1 MNHAVPKTAAIHD
14 LACFGRCS
22 LTVILPVLSVMG
34 VQACPVPTALL
45 STHSGGFPGFTFRDL
60 TEDMEAIRNHW
71 ASLPLSFDCL
81 YSGFLGSEQQIA
93 LVLSFFRTFRQAS
106 GQQILVDPVMGD
118 NGVRY
123 RTYTD
128 QMQQRMRQLVAEA
141 DIVTPN
147 LTEAC
152 FLLDEPYPGERIA
165 LETAK
170 SHLRRLADMGP
181 RTTVLTGLSL
191 SDDRGC
197 NMAYD
202 AQRDQTW
209 VVPYDQVPARYPGTG
224 DLFAGALLGGL
235 LTGDSL
241 PDALDR
247 ATQYLSLTVAE
258 TYRHGTPVREGVLF
272 EKTLPFLTQPLTHRT
287 CQPG

>member
-1 MNHAVPKTAAIHD
+1 MNHVVPKTAAIHD
-14 LACFGRCS
+14 LAGFGRCS
-22 LTVILPVLSVMG
+22 LTVILPVLSAMG

-60 TEDMEAIRNHW
+60 TEEMAAIRDHW

-81 YSGFLGSEQQIA
+81 YSGFLGSEEQIE
-93 LVLSFFRTFRQAS
+93 LVLSFFRVFRKSS
-106 GQQILVDPVMGD
+106 GQQVLVDPVMGD

-128 QMQQRMRQLVAEA
+128 PMQQRMRQLVAEA

-152 FLLDEPYPGERIA
+152 FLLEEPYPGECIA
-165 LETAK
+165 LDVAK
-170 SHLRRLADMGP
+170 TYLRRLAKMGP
-181 RTTVLTGLSL
+181 RVAVLTGLSL
-191 SDDRGC
+191 SGTSGC
-197 NMAYD
+197 NLAYD
-202 AQRDQTW
+202 IHCDQTW
-209 VVPYDQVPARYPGTG
+209 MVPYEQVPVRYPGTG
-224 DLFAGALLGGL
+224 DLFASALLGGL

-247 ATQYLSLTVAE
+247 ATQYLSLTVL
-258 TYRHGTPVREGVLF
+258 GNLS
-272 EKTLPFLTQPLTHRT
+272 
-287 CQPG
+287 PGYAGARGCAV